1 MKKQILILATIASI
15 AVLISCRKKEN
26 EGNKLPYLG
35 GRVVLINSDTPV
47 PDAVVRFAK
56 WANTCLTCPMSYIEV
71 GTDTTD
77 ESGRFEIPTGT
88 GATMAIAFGLDS
100 IFNHESQ
107 AGDLDAYWLHGG
119 EMKLQLT
126 PPAWVK
132 VSAFDVEPLNPDIN
146 YAEGFPSTGT
156 FFPTPVSINQPLIW
170 LVDGN
175 ISQWISYRYKYMDGT
190 FGSFIHLDILPP
202 TPFDTTEY
210 VISY

>member
-107 AGDLDAYWLHGG
+107 AGDLDAYWLQGG

-132 VSAFDVEPLNPDIN
+132 VSAIDVEPLNPEID
-146 YAEGFPSTGT
+146 YVTGHPNT
-156 FFPTPVSINQPLIW
+156 GGMIQPEIIVSPRIW
-170 LVDGN
+170 KVDGN
-175 ISQWISYRYKYMDGT
+175 VGQYLSYIYVLNDGT
-190 FGSFIHLDILPP
+190 LNGVFHYDILPP
-202 TPFDTTEY
+202 LPFDTTEY
-210 VISY
+210 VITY